1 MCGDWVATDHLSHN
15 FFTGNVHL
23 LIAHILFFCHRT
35 ENNFFKKKINLDMTF
50 NFSIYRILYVGR
62 GTCSIAL
69 LLYSQL
75 PLCGFMPTY
84 SLWVVHIR
92 TQVPKLN

>member
-35 ENNFFKKKINLDMTF
+35 ENNFFLKKN
-50 NFSIYRILYVGR
+50 
-62 GTCSIAL
+62 
-69 LLYSQL
+69 
-75 PLCGFMPTY
+75 
-84 SLWVVHIR
+84 
-92 TQVPKLN
+92 